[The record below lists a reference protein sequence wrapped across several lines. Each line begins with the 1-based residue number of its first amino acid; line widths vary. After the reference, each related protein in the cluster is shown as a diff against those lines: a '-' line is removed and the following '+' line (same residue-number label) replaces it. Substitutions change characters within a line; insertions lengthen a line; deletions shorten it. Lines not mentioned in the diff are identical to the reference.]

1 MVEIDRVREG
11 GHRALLIRRSAHG
24 LCANV
29 PVGVASLH
37 HLTLQGARCATAH
50 LHGGAVVSR
59 RVRRI
64 ERSSNCAFGQRG
76 VGYVARTSDPRP
88 AGAYRPGASEPR
100 DSLPGRR
107 ALVLQEGSRDAG
119 SLGSLP
125 RSRRVVQRRRTTA
138 SVRARQHLRP
148 RSQDLRAHGDR
159 PSDRGYGPASEP
171 PRRPTD
177 HRDEVNGGEDG
188 SEHEPTR
195 VRRASRP
202 DRAHRPSGE
211 RPPGVPDAH
220 VRPLREPDDVRAAGS
235 GGLVRLPRVRP
246 VRLGRASEETRRLRA
261 SR

>member
-11 GHRALLIRRSAHG
+11 GHCALLIRRSAHG

-64 ERSSNCAFGQRG
+64 ERSSDCAFGRRG

-125 RSRRVVQRRRTTA
+125 RSRRVVQRPPDRGHGSTCE
-138 SVRARQHLRP
+138 RP
-148 RSQDLRAHGDR
+148 RC
-159 PSDRGYGPASEP
+159 
-171 PRRPTD
+171 PTD
-177 HRDEVNGGEDG
+177 NREEVNGGEHG
-188 SEHEPTR
+188 SDHVPTR

-220 VRPLREPDDVRAAGS
+220 VRPLREPDDVRAARS